1 MKADGF
7 ESAPRLTDP
16 DGFYARLIGL
26 HENLDAEAGSRL
38 NARIILLMANQIG
51 DDAVLH
57 AILDAASSAEFRP
70 G

>member
-1 MKADGF
+1 MKAQGF
-7 ESAPRLTDP
+7 ESAARLTDP

-26 HENLDAEAGSRL
+26 HENLDPEASSRL

-51 DDAVLH
+51 DDAVLGG
-57 AILDAASSAEFRP
+57 ILDAAIAAD